1 MQQFGQES
9 VIRKPKF
16 EIFLAIKL
24 TWCTSFGSEMAWD
37 STGQE
42 GVYGWSRYF
51 GNNITAINALNSVI
65 AYQPLIPHW
74 GYNGNARRYWC
85 EYFYDGGKVFNANL
99 GIMYMEANYNVLSA
113 KFITTAVDSMLFLWS
128 QSMN

>member
-1 MQQFGQES
+1 
-9 VIRKPKF
+9 
-16 EIFLAIKL
+16 
-24 TWCTSFGSEMAWD
+24 MAWD

-51 GNNITAINALNSVI
+51 GNNITAINALNSII

-85 EYFYDGGKVFNANL
+85 GYFYDGGKVFNANL
-99 GIMYMEANYNVLSA
+99 GTMYMEANYNVLSA
-113 KFITTAVDSMLFLWS
+113 KFITTAVDSMLFLWYRN
-128 QSMN
+128 MN